1 MTKTLD
7 FNSFNRPVLELVM
20 RDDERTTIKVSTP
33 NEGLIEGLQAMLPGL
48 EPVLKTGDKASIAT
62 IYDLAAKL
70 ISCNRSFIKVTG
82 DDLRTKYRL
91 DLEAMIMFFSAYMDF
106 IAEITNAKN

>member
-20 RDDERTTIKVSTP
+20 RDDERTTIKVCTP
-33 NEGLIEGLQAMLPGL
+33 NEGLIEELQAMLPEL
-48 EPVLKTGDKASIAT
+48 EPVLKTGDKASIT
-62 IYDLAAKL
+62 TVYELAAKL
-70 ISCNRSFIKVTG
+70 INCNRSFIKVTG